1 MTMSCHSKKLFIIYK
16 TTYFPTKKI
25 YIGQHKVK
33 NERTLDPWYVG
44 SGSEIEDLQNKDKR
58 KLGGYWR
65 KLYKREVL
73 AKIKT
78 NDIRVVNNI
87 EVFYI
92 LKFDSTNPAI
102 GYNII
107 DRATIFDVERM
118 DERVKK
124 KISNSLKGKM
134 SGENHPMYG
143 KHHSVGSRKLISK
156 SMKGE
161 NNPFYGHQH
170 TEETKRKMSEAKI
183 GTHVSKHVKDAVS
196 RTHKGKIVSNEIK
209 NKISLTTT
217 GRKSITNG
225 IKNSWLLVGQ
235 KLPDGWRYGRLP
247 YKVKRKKR
255 KDRINHNTTTGKMC
269 ITNGVENLY
278 ILKTDDIPQG
288 YYKGLTRG
296 LKK

>member
-1 MTMSCHSKKLFIIYK
+1 MSCHSKKLFIIYK
-16 TTYFPTKKI
+16 TTYLPTKKI

-124 KISNSLKGKM
+124 KII
-134 SGENHPMYG
+134 
-143 KHHSVGSRKLISK
+143 HSMDINIQRKLR
-156 SMKGE
+156 E
-161 NNPFYGHQH
+161 
-170 TEETKRKMSEAKI
+170 RC
-183 GTHVSKHVKDAVS
+183 
-196 RTHKGKIVSNEIK
+196 
-209 NKISLTTT
+209 
-217 GRKSITNG
+217 
-225 IKNSWLLVGQ
+225 Q
-235 KLPDGWRYGRLP
+235 KLKLERMFQNMLKMLFQGLIKGRL
-247 YKVKRKKR
+247 YQMKSKIKF
-255 KDRINHNTTTGKMC
+255 H
-269 ITNGVENLY
+269 
-278 ILKTDDIPQG
+278 
-288 YYKGLTRG
+288 
-296 LKK
+296 